1 MKLIR
6 KNKRGAAMES
16 AILFMFV
23 ALMLGMLLTGV
34 AMFTHL
40 RVKVNNTALTREI
53 AIEQIG
59 DNFVHGTA
67 EFENLPDGN
76 HPIDNYVAVL
86 SNGGKTLTLTNK
98 TGTKVLLYIEVGENN
113 TVTRWQYS
121 APTTNE

>member
-40 RVKVNNTALTREI
+40 RVKVNNTTLTREI

-59 DNFVHGTA
+59 ENFVHGTLVVG
-67 EFENLPDGN
+67 ENGE
-76 HPIDNYVAVL
+76 IDNYVAVF
-86 SNGGKTLTLTNK
+86 SNGGNTLTLTNK

>member
-40 RVKVNNTALTREI
+40 RVKVNNTTLTREI

-59 DNFVHGTA
+59 ENFVHGTLVVG
-67 EFENLPDGN
+67 ENGE
-76 HPIDNYVAVL
+76 IDNYVAVF